1 LPAALALVGERRT
14 AEEIMEVVLRDRVF
28 YEASGGGVTLS
39 GGEPLAQAHDAKEL
53 LYRAHA
59 EHLHTAVETCGYAGP
74 GVVESFLGLVDL
86 WLFDIKHADPDAHR
100 ALTGVSNAP
109 ILANLDLLLASKA
122 EVILRVPLI
131 PGVNDDG
138 PAITGLTKLLR
149 RRPRL
154 KETHIMPYHP
164 LAESK
169 YESLGL
175 PYSLRGLRRQA
186 EQMLALA
193 VRPLSELGVR
203 VVVGG

>member
-1 LPAALALVGERRT
+1 
-14 AEEIMEVVLRDRVF
+14 MEVVLRDRVF

-39 GGEPLAQAHDAKEL
+39 GGEPLAQAQGAKEL

-59 EHLHTAVETCGYAGP
+59 EHLHAAVETCGYAGP
-74 GVVESFLGLVDL
+74 GVIESLLGLVDL
-86 WLFDIKHADPDAHR
+86 WLFDIKHTDPDAHR

-109 ILANLDLLLASKA
+109 ILANLDLLLAAEA

-131 PGVNDDG
+131 PSLNDDG
-138 PAITGLTKLLR
+138 PAITGLTKLVR
-149 RRPRL
+149 GRPRL
-154 KETHIMPYHP
+154 KETHIMPYNP

-175 PYSLRGLRRQA
+175 PYSLRGFQRQA
-186 EQMLALA
+186 ERELVRA

-203 VVVGG
+203 VVAGG